1 MIKFIL
7 RIVDFFRTIFSI
19 LILNLKFLFKKIFV
33 KNVKIVLFY
42 FPIKSYQENLIELI
56 NEIKKEK
63 NFEVFLGFNQGSSN
77 EIQFN
82 KNSYFI
88 NPGYLKYIYMLDI
101 FISSYIVYTF
111 PKSINKIYIN
121 HDIYDAPMVR
131 KESENNLAKSLCD
144 YNYIFTSSTVTIEML
159 QKKIN
164 SFNAQNLEKPKII
177 NTGYLKLDHV
187 HRLIS
192 KNKNFEDSI
201 LLAPTKSLVYLDFD
215 LSRYLE
221 EIIDKILS
229 IKNSNLVYRPH
240 PSDLKDEIR
249 IREIEK
255 IYNLFKNYKNFTI
268 DKNTSYLDSYKK
280 AKFMITDFS
289 GTAYTFAF
297 CKLKPVIF
305 FSNNENELIK
315 SDLSNLYYFKD
326 RNDIGIIESNLN
338 NLNNS
343 IDYIENNIDIF
354 REKIK
359 RLRSDRIQYFDV
371 SMQQNI
377 KNIKKILNNE

>member
-1 MIKFIL
+1 VIKFIL

>member
-359 RLRSDRIQYFDV
+359 RLRSDRIQYFDL

>member
-1 MIKFIL
+1 M
-7 RIVDFFRTIFSI
+7 
-19 LILNLKFLFKKIFV
+19 
-33 KNVKIVLFY
+33 
-42 FPIKSYQENLIELI
+42 
-56 NEIKKEK
+56 
-63 NFEVFLGFNQGSSN
+63 
-77 EIQFN
+77 
-82 KNSYFI
+82 
-88 NPGYLKYIYMLDI
+88 
-101 FISSYIVYTF
+101 
-111 PKSINKIYIN
+111 
-121 HDIYDAPMVR
+121 
-131 KESENNLAKSLCD
+131 
-144 YNYIFTSSTVTIEML
+144 
-159 QKKIN
+159 
-164 SFNAQNLEKPKII
+164 
-177 NTGYLKLDHV
+177 DHV